1 MGDTLP
7 VGRQTSLPREDVFV
21 MGTHDRTS
29 PGGGTRVGLW
39 EQEGMQGKEGS
50 KDALARLS
58 PGHPPHLL
66 PHAQPRCQPSQPC
79 IPPKPTPKPKSV
91 SHISAGLAPAL
102 LLVLLFGGGIMVPW
116 ESFGE
121 RPFTWGHGVTFRT
134 RTFTQC

>member
-7 VGRQTSLPREDVFV
+7 VGRQTSLPREDGFV
-21 MGTHDRTS
+21 MGTHDRAS

-39 EQEGMQGKEGS
+39 EQEGMQGKAGS

-79 IPPKPTPKPKSV
+79 IPPQTYPKAQICISHLHRFGPCSV
-91 SHISAGLAPAL
+91 IGATVWWWHYGT
-102 LLVLLFGGGIMVPW
+102 M
-116 ESFGE
+116 GE
-121 RPFTWGHGVTFRT
+121 LWGKAFHMGTWGDF
-134 RTFTQC
+134 